1 MSAQR
6 ELSGKLSASPTA
18 ARKRA
23 GDEGQT
29 SVYYRPPMTTPTDF
43 PTPELL
49 APAGGWD
56 CVRAAV
62 ANGADAVYF
71 GLPKFN
77 ARLRADNF
85 TEAELPE
92 VVAFC
97 HRHGVK
103 AYVAF
108 NTLVFTGELDAA
120 ADYLRLLSRA
130 GVDALIVQDVGLV
143 RLARAITPELPIHA
157 STQMTITSPEGVAF
171 AKELGIERAVLARE
185 LSLRELGKFGDG
197 KSQMANGEMALPLEV
212 FVHGALCVA
221 YSGQCL
227 TSESLGQRSAN
238 RGECAQACRM
248 PYELVVD
255 GAVRDL
261 GDRRYLLS
269 PQDLAAVNE
278 IPALMALGVVSFKIE
293 GRLKTPEYVAAVCQ
307 VYRKA
312 IDAALA
318 AREADGHSV
327 SGVTKE
333 DRHQLEMAF
342 SRGLYSGW
350 MHGVNH
356 QELVSAR
363 FGKKRGPFAGRL
375 EKVGRDFVE
384 LSPEIELKPG
394 DGVVFDTGGD
404 TNAEQGGRIFGIK
417 NGRYFFQHDRID
429 FTRLKTGDR
438 VWKTDDPELNKR
450 LRQSFAGKIEPRRR
464 VLVDL
469 RVSGRAGE
477 AMVVLGSIGR
487 WPVAAGGLAGSTG
500 CERAHLADEHD
511 SCAEFAASRREQQAS
526 GLCSPA
532 KARCASALPLAA
544 ARTAP
549 LTTEKLSEHLGRFG
563 ESGYVLGEF
572 ENALEGEVILPIGEL
587 NRLRRELGFQLDAAR
602 AVVRA
607 ESGDSWREVFRGS
620 ARRGAAVGEAGS
632 FPYSGAASQRVLRV
646 LCRTMEQLDAALTC
660 EVGEVYADFEDIRRY
675 KDAVAQVRA
684 AENGARIFLATP
696 RIQKPGEQG
705 FFKLIE
711 NAAPDGVLIRN
722 LGAIAHF
729 AASPLRKVGDFSLN
743 VANPLTAQ
751 HLIGAG
757 LERVTV
763 SYDLNIGQ
771 VLDLLAAAP
780 PEWFELTIHQHMP
793 MFHMEHCVFAAFMSQ
808 GKDST
813 DCGRPCEKHR
823 VHLRDRVGVEHPLRA
838 DVGCRNTLFNA
849 VAQTGARF
857 FAQLENA
864 GLRDFRVELLEEN
877 AGEAERVIR
886 AYQTLLGGTRD
897 GEELWR
903 ELRAQSQLGVTGG
916 TYQAG

>member
-1 MSAQR
+1 
-6 ELSGKLSASPTA
+6 
-18 ARKRA
+18 
-23 GDEGQT
+23 
-29 SVYYRPPMTTPTDF
+29 MTTSAHF

-85 TEAELPE
+85 TEVELPE

-120 ADYLRLLSRA
+120 ADYLRLLNRA

-157 STQMTITSPEGVAF
+157 STQMTITSPEGAAF

-185 LSLRELGKFGDG
+185 LSLRELGKFGDAG
-197 KSQMANGEMALPLEV
+197 AALPLEV

-269 PQDLAAVNE
+269 PQDLAAVHE
-278 IPALMALGVVSFKIE
+278 IPALMELGVVSFKIE

-318 AREADGHSV
+318 AREADEHRV

-363 FGKKRGPFAGRL
+363 FGKKRGPFAGRIG
-375 EKVGRDFVE
+375 KVGRDFVE

-417 NGRYFFQHDRID
+417 NGCYFFQHDRID

-438 VWKTDDPELNKR
+438 VWKTDDPELNRR
-450 LRQSFAGKIEPRRR
+450 LRQSYAGKIEPRRR
-464 VLVDL
+464 VPVDV
-469 RVSGRAGE
+469 RVSGRVGE
-477 AMVVLGSIGR
+477 KMAVETRKVKIQSAIPVL
-487 WPVAAGGLAGSTG
+487 L
-500 CERAHLADEHD
+500 
-511 SCAEFAASRREQQAS
+511 
-526 GLCSPA
+526 
-532 KARCASALPLAA
+532 

-549 LTTEKLSEHLGRFG
+549 LTTEKLREHLGRFG

-572 ENALEGEVILPIGEL
+572 ENALEGGVILPIGEL
-587 NRLRRELGFQLDAAR
+587 NRLRRELVFQLDAAR

-607 ESGDSWREVFRGS
+607 ESGDSWREVFGRDGIPCCPGERSEVGS
-620 ARRGAAVGEAGS
+620 DAGAHRLAALAPDGTECR
-632 FPYSGAASQRVLRV
+632 PYLRV
-646 LCRTMEQLDAALTC
+646 LCRTMEQLEAALTC

-675 KDAVAQVRA
+675 KDVVARVRA
-684 AENGARIFLATP
+684 AESGARIFLATP
-696 RIQKPGEQG
+696 RIQKAGEQG

-711 NAAPDGVLIRN
+711 NAEPDGVLIRN

-771 VLDLLAAAP
+771 VLDLLDAAP

-793 MFHMEHCVFAAFMSQ
+793 MFHMEHCVFAAFMSA

-823 VHLRDRVGVEHPLRA
+823 VSLRDRVGVEHPLRA

-849 VAQTGARF
+849 VPQTGARF
-857 FAQLENA
+857 FSQLENA
-864 GLRDFRVELLEEN
+864 GLRDFRIELLEEN